1 MAERRKRNGG
11 NDEGG
16 GGGAPAWMV
25 TYGDLMSLLLT
36 FFVLIVS
43 FSSIELIK
51 FQKALG
57 SLKGALG
64 ILPKQQSVI
73 FQKEPIIP
81 LLSDYNERRIRK
93 AATELRELI
102 KKQGIDDK
110 VKLEVTDKGILVR
123 IDSPILF
130 ELGSADLKPEAFP
143 ILNKVIEMTRN
154 WPNEIRIEG
163 HTDDLP
169 IHTDKFP
176 SNWELSTARALSVL
190 KYFLKKGNVEPERL
204 SAAGY
209 GEYHPL
215 VPNTSPENRAKNRRV
230 EIYIES
236 TKQNRQF
243 RDAIF

>member
-1 MAERRKRNGG
+1 MAGKNRKNKEPES
-11 NDEGG
+11 NA
-16 GGGAPAWMV
+16 GGAPGWMV

-43 FSSIELIK
+43 FSSIEMIK

-64 ILPKQQSVI
+64 ILPKQESVI

-81 LLSDYNERRIRK
+81 QLSDYEQRRIRRS
-93 AATELRELI
+93 AAELQEMIKERKLI
-102 KKQGIDDK
+102 DK
-110 VKLEVTDKGILVR
+110 VKLDVTDKGIIVR

-130 ELGSADLKPEAFP
+130 ELGKAELKPEAFP
-143 ILNKVIEMTRN
+143 ILDKVIEMTNN
-154 WPNEIRIEG
+154 WPNQIRVEG

-169 IHTDKFP
+169 IHTQQFP

-190 KYFLKKGNVEPERL
+190 KYFLRTGNIEPQRL
-204 SAAGY
+204 AAVGY

-215 VPNTSPENRAKNRRV
+215 VPNTTAANRAKNRRV
-230 EIYIES
+230 EIYIEA
-236 TKQNRQF
+236 KNKNEAF